1 MTKLVL
7 IEIDKTVA
15 DISKREQRAR
25 SHTEARVREMGARA
39 GDERGHSEYMNIL
52 YSQEALYNP
61 DLVSLDTLIQGVTDS
76 LAQLQQAGYCI
87 AIRTCRPHWMESATT
102 TWLKRYAIA
111 YHQLQCKNFADRTER
126 YTRNA
131 LWKAKAV
138 EIAAPDHDQ
147 VLYVDADK
155 RSIKAVEQIGHANV
169 FTATSLAGL
178 QLPQAAAPTDSKTFY
193 WRKASSDYE
202 LIDRRSQ
209 RIRLRLS
216 TEERAQHFTD
226 LWNHVV
232 GPPRHCGSC
241 GREVPEDEHM
251 FGHGHYLALCFSC
264 SCANEGD

>member
-126 YTRNA
+126 YTSHELGWAPTPTGGSAHRQQDILLAQGEQRLRTDRPKKSTHPAPPLDGGTRTA
-131 LWKAKAV
+131 LHGSL
-138 EIAAPDHDQ
+138 EPCCGPAAP
-147 VLYVDADK
+147 LWELRARGARRRAYV
-155 RSIKAVEQIGHANV
+155 RPRP
-169 FTATSLAGL
+169 
-178 QLPQAAAPTDSKTFY
+178 LPGT
-193 WRKASSDYE
+193 
-202 LIDRRSQ
+202 L
-209 RIRLRLS
+209 L
-216 TEERAQHFTD
+216 
-226 LWNHVV
+226 
-232 GPPRHCGSC
+232 
-241 GREVPEDEHM
+241 
-251 FGHGHYLALCFSC
+251 
-264 SCANEGD
+264 